1 MPYTLYNRP
10 GSGGFAVEAA
20 FALAGQPIELISID
34 SQPST
39 DLPEDFR
46 DINPWKQ
53 VPTLITSDGTMITE
67 TGAILIY
74 IAGKWPRPQTGPE
87 PWTDAHA
94 TLMRWC
100 VFLSANLYEGIL
112 RFAYPARYTTDPDG
126 HKALLAAQAARNQ
139 QAFELLEQELQNKP
153 FLLGD
158 TLSVADVYM
167 AMIYNWHRERPN
179 LPRCTALTH
188 AVAGHPVI
196 APIWQRNFGARQKT
210 DWGNPSSD

>member
-20 FALAGQPIELISID
+20 FALADQPFELISID
-34 SQPST
+34 SAPST
-39 DLPEDFR
+39 PLPEDFR

-53 VPTLITSDGTMITE
+53 VPTVITPDGNMITE
-67 TGAILIY
+67 TGAILIH
-74 IAGKWPRPQTGPE
+74 IAGKWPGPQTGPE

-94 TLMRWC
+94 NLMRWC

-126 HKALLAAQAARNQ
+126 QKALLTAQAVRNQ
-139 QAFELLEQELQNKP
+139 QAFELLEQELQDKP
-153 FLLGD
+153 FLLGEN
-158 TLSVADVYM
+158 LSVADVYM

-188 AVAGHPVI
+188 AIAGHPVI